1 MINFIILEDDLLYI
15 NKYKKIIDKVMMN
28 YDINYTLTIYDKYTS
43 NINDLLKE
51 EIFKIY
57 ILDYNKT
64 TKEMI
69 KYIRE
74 YLDDWQSLIILLFT
88 NIEEKDKVI
97 DKNYFIVDYLNKNS
111 NFKTKLTRNI
121 EVCLKN
127 YDKRPN
133 SLKYTYKRV
142 VYNIKYKSILYIE
155 KEQDNKRCIIKTKD
169 NEYYIPG
176 TLNNIEKLLDKRFY
190 KCSRSYIVNLEQ
202 VTKYD
207 MKNNVLVLKN
217 IKLPGAVSREK
228 KKEIMNYLRKL

>member
-28 YDINYTLTIYDKYTS
+28 YDINYTLTIYDKYTN
-43 NINDLLKE
+43 NIKNTLKE
-51 EIFKIY
+51 ESFKIY
-57 ILDYNKT
+57 ILDYNKNT
-64 TKEMI
+64 IEMI

-74 YLDDWQSLIILLFT
+74 YLDDWQSLIILLFN
-88 NIEEKDKVI
+88 NIDDKDKVI
-97 DKNYFIVDYLNKNS
+97 NKNYFIVDYLNKNS
-111 NFKTKLTRNI
+111 NFKTKLNRNI

-142 VYNIKYKSILYIE
+142 VYNIKYRSILYVE

-176 TLNNIEKLLDKRFY
+176 TLNNIEELLDKRFY
-190 KCSRSYIVNLEQ
+190 KCSRSYIINLEQ
-202 VTKYD
+202 VSTYD
-207 MKNNVLVLKN
+207 MKNNILVLKN
-217 IKLPGAVSREK
+217 IKLPGAVSRDK

>member
-28 YDINYTLTIYDKYTS
+28 YDINYTLTIYDKYTN
-43 NINDLLKE
+43 NIKNTLKE
-51 EIFKIY
+51 ESFKIY
-57 ILDYNKT
+57 ILDYNKNT
-64 TKEMI
+64 IEMI

-74 YLDDWQSLIILLFT
+74 YLDDWQSLIILLFN
-88 NIEEKDKVI
+88 NIDDKDKVI
-97 DKNYFIVDYLNKNS
+97 NKNYFIVDYLNKNS

-142 VYNIKYKSILYIE
+142 VYNIKYRSILYVE

-176 TLNNIEKLLDKRFY
+176 TLNNIEELLDKRFY
-190 KCSRSYIVNLEQ
+190 KCSRSYIINLEQ
-202 VTKYD
+202 VSTYD

-217 IKLPGAVSREK
+217 IKLSGAVSREK

>member
-1 MINFIILEDDLLYI
+1 MINFIILEDDLLHI

-28 YDINYTLTIYDKYTS
+28 YDINYTLTIYDKYTN
-43 NINDLLKE
+43 NIKNTLKE
-51 EIFKIY
+51 ESFKIY
-57 ILDYNKT
+57 ILDYNKNT
-64 TKEMI
+64 IEMI

-74 YLDDWQSLIILLFT
+74 YLDDWQSLIILLFN
-88 NIEEKDKVI
+88 NIDDKDKVI
-97 DKNYFIVDYLNKNS
+97 NKNYFIVDYLNKNS